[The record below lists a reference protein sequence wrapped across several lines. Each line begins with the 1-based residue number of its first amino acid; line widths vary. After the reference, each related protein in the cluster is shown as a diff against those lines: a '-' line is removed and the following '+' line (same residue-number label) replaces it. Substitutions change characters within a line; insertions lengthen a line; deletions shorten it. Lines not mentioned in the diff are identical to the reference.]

1 VAALSSVV
9 VVLAVSGCGG
19 GLSGNEAAV
28 QHVIQTVRADVVHER
43 YVAACALLDPKLAAS
58 ISSETLNS
66 PKTCAAGLA
75 AAYTRAP
82 DAIRSLPTGPVTM
95 RDGCGYVLGRC
106 HGSACTTAPAIIVC
120 RGRGGWRAAAL

>member
-19 GLSGNEAAV
+19 GVSGDKAAV
-28 QHVIQTVRADVVHER
+28 EHVIETVRADVVQQR
-43 YVAACALLDPKLAAS
+43 YSAACALLDPKLAAS

-82 DAIRSLPTGPVTM
+82 DAIRSLPTGPITM
-95 RDGCGYVLGRC
+95 RDGCGYVLSRC
-106 HGSACTTAPAIIVC
+106 HGSACTAAPPISVC
-120 RGRGGWRAAAL
+120 RGRGGWRVAAL